1 MNIYIILNDSYPVG
15 MASAKRTSTYVKGF
29 TELGFKT
36 EVILPIPKEIHG
48 EIPRNIDSKGVFNG
62 GTYQFISKKTVRSKY
77 FIKRRIDDIWGYLL
91 TLFFILRNVNSSDKI
106 IVYRGGWLWYI
117 AICLTAHLKS
127 VKIYLELNEY
137 PYFSAQ
143 NIIHKIYRKLTF
155 HLSFP
160 LFNGFIVISETL
172 RSVGDKY
179 KSNNAHIIKVPIVVI
194 PTEFQLETKKITS
207 PYIFHAGTLSQ
218 QKDGVVDMIK
228 SFALASRKI
237 SKEIRV
243 FLAGTFDNQN
253 DKSQVEDILKE
264 YNLKDRV
271 IFTGYL
277 NYKDVKGYM
286 QGASLAIISKSNTLQ
301 NKYGFPTKLGEYL
314 ASGIPVIL
322 TNVGESMYYMKN
334 NYNASIVEPDNPEL
348 IADEIIRLFSDE
360 KKRKQLASNGEKLVH
375 EEFNYLY
382 QAERIVNFMK
392 K

>member
-1 MNIYIILNDSYPVG
+1 MNIFVVLNDSYPVG

-29 TELGFKT
+29 TELGYKT
-36 EVILPIPKEIHG
+36 TVIVPIPKENYG
-48 EIPRNIDSKGVFNG
+48 KAPKNSKSKGIFNG

-117 AICLTAHLKS
+117 AICLTARLKT
-127 VKIYLELNEY
+127 VKIFLELNEY

-143 NIIHKIYRKLTF
+143 NIIQKIYRELTF

-160 LFNGFIVISETL
+160 LFSGFIVISETL
-172 RSVGDKY
+172 RSVADKY
-179 KSNNAHIIKVPIVVI
+179 KSNNAQIIKVPIVVI
-194 PTEFQLETKKITS
+194 PTEFQFESKKLTS
-207 PYIFHAGTLSQ
+207 SYIFHAGTLSQ
-218 QKDGVVDMIK
+218 KKDGVVDMIK
-228 SFALASRKI
+228 SFALASCEI
-237 SKEIRV
+237 SKEIRF
-243 FLAGTFDNQN
+243 FLAGIFDNQN

-277 NYKDVKGYM
+277 NNKDVKEYM

-322 TNVGESMYYMKN
+322 TNVGESMCYLKN
-334 NYNASIVEPDNPEL
+334 DYNASIVDPDNPAL